1 MKGSQTKPKG
11 TVRHVQLSA
20 ITALC
25 FSLMACSSN
34 YQMSNDLKEQRITGK
49 SPEQWTQQLVSNPDV
64 LRSKSVFEELNN
76 PQLKELVEKALLNN
90 LSLQQQAF
98 DVKIKE
104 QSLIATGTNVWPS
117 LNAEFSGQRGESSSA
132 DSPST
137 SYTAGLSLRYELDV
151 WQKLSDTNKQE
162 NLQYMAEQAF
172 YTEATQALISNV
184 ILSWLDVIEANQLL
198 ELYKQRVQNSEQS
211 LSIIDSGYQQ
221 GLNSALDVYLARNEL
236 NSERSRLALQVSNK
250 ATAIRVLERLIGE
263 YPSAS
268 LLINADIPV
277 FTNDVELGIPSELIK
292 NKPSLQASWYQL
304 MATDAALAFAH
315 KERFPDFVLTGTLSD
330 SASKLSDV
338 FSTSAFTWGLVG
350 KITAPLFDAG
360 RLKAN
365 EKAAELRLQQAE
377 KSYIEDVY
385 DSFED
390 IENALSLQV
399 SLVKRYATTYE
410 AMENAMAAEQL
421 AFEQYQSGLVTY
433 TTVLDAQG
441 RSFDAQTSLIQI
453 KKQRATNRVQLQQL
467 LGHSFSNSNSLKTT
481 DDGNND

>member
-1 MKGSQTKPKG
+1 MKGSQTKQKG

-25 FSLMACSSN
+25 LSLMACSSN
-34 YQMSNDLKEQRITGK
+34 YQMSSELKEQRL
-49 SPEQWTQQLVSNPDV
+49 SEVAPEQWVQKIKSDPNVQN
-64 LRSKSVFEELNN
+64 SKNVFEELNN
-76 PQLKELVEKALLNN
+76 PQLNALVEKALLNN
-90 LSLQQQAF
+90 LALQQQAF
-98 DVKIKE
+98 NVKIKE
-104 QSLIATGTNVWPS
+104 QTLIATGTNVWPT
-117 LNAEFSGQRGESSSA
+117 LNAEFTGQRGESSSA
-132 DSPST
+132 DEPST

-151 WQKLSDTNKQE
+151 WQKLSDTNKQQ
-162 NLQYMAEQAF
+162 NLEFMSEQAL
-172 YTEATQALISNV
+172 YNEATQALISNV
-184 ILSWLDVIEANQLL
+184 IVAWLDVIEANQLL
-198 ELYKQRVQNSEQS
+198 NLYQQRVSNSQQS
-211 LSIIDSGYQQ
+211 LSIIESGYQQ

-236 NSERSRLALQVSNK
+236 NSERSRLSLQVSNK
-250 ATAIRVLERLIGE
+250 ATAIRALERFIGE

-268 LLINADIPV
+268 LLVNADIPV
-277 FTNDVELGIPSELIK
+277 FNSDLALGIPSELIK

-304 MATDAALAFAH
+304 MATDSALAFAH
-315 KERFPDFVLTGTLSD
+315 KERFPDFVLTGTISD
-330 SASKLSDV
+330 SASRLSDV
-338 FSTSAFTWGLVG
+338 FNTSAFAWGLIG

-385 DSFED
+385 DSFEA

-399 SLVKRYATTYE
+399 SLVERYATTYE

-421 AFEQYQSGLVTY
+421 AFEQYQSGLVSY

-453 KKQRATNRVQLQQL
+453 KKQRATNRVQLQLL
-467 LGHSFSNSNSLKTT
+467 LGHSFSQSNLIKIT